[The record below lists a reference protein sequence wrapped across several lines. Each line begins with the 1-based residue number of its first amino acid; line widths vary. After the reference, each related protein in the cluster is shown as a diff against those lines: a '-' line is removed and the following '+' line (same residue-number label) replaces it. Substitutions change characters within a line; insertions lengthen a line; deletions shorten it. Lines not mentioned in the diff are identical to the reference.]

1 MPFYQ
6 ETRTMKGAV
15 IGTIMP
21 WTGAISQIPKG
32 WIICDGSQPPA
43 NEYPLLVQTIGDSY
57 NGGNTNLG
65 GGFPAYTGN
74 FTLPNLVNGKMLMDI
89 EETYFGALTDGRDN
103 DPFAGNLIKPY
114 IGTNTDNGINVSWNN
129 VNTDVVFSL
138 NETTGYSGN
147 ITGNNIIDGEG
158 EKSIFI
164 GGRKLGH
171 THVRGHGHSGVYETV
186 SGGTSSNTGT
196 DETKFP
202 GQGVIPYDNITGEFT
217 YAGYDQAPVFLGGV
231 RFDTGEINDIRIG
244 LRRFMKDNVELAG
257 NENWGSFGNFSG
269 FGAGD
274 EGRTV
279 MECKSENPPINLTPL
294 RVQKTSLA
302 TKANFSYP
310 VWGGNKTGSVNEIP
324 YALGGGNTTVPEG
337 ITNYYP
343 DAAGAGNFGTL
354 LSNPGSS
361 FETDTSIAAAANVL
375 AHDHEPFEVVYDQG
389 SLKEQSRLVAD
400 VNIPGTTT
408 LDNVSNVGALSISM
422 NTSQPSMTCI
432 YIIRAY

>member
-21 WTGAISQIPKG
+21 WTGAISRIPKG
-32 WIICDGSQPPA
+32 WIICDGDQPPA
-43 NEYPLLVQTIGDSY
+43 NEYPLLVRTIGDSY
-57 NGGNTNLG
+57 NGGDGNLG
-65 GGFPAYTGN
+65 GVFPAYTGN

-89 EETYFGALTDGRDN
+89 EESYFGSLTDSRDN
-103 DPFAGNLIKPY
+103 DVTAGNLIKPY

-171 THVRGHGHSGVYETV
+171 THIRGHGHSGIYETIA
-186 SGGTSSNTGT
+186 GGLGIGASTQA
-196 DETKFP
+196 EHRP
-202 GQGVIPYDNITGEFT
+202 GLGAIPYDNVTAEFT
-217 YAGYDQAPVFLGGV
+217 FAGYDQAPVFAGR

-244 LRRFMKDNVELAG
+244 LRRFRKDNVELAG
-257 NENWGSFGNFSG
+257 EENWGSFGSFSG
-269 FGAGD
+269 FGSGD
-274 EGRTV
+274 EGKTV
-279 MECKSENPPINLTPL
+279 MECQSENPPVNLTPL
-294 RVQKTSLA
+294 RVRRTSIA
-302 TKANFSYP
+302 KKENFRYP
-310 VWGGNKTGSVNEIP
+310 IWGGNEPGHVDEIP
-324 YALGGGNTTVPEG
+324 FASGGGNVELPETL
-337 ITNYYP
+337 TNYYP
-343 DAAGAGNFGTL
+343 DALDAGYYGTF
-354 LSNPGSS
+354 LSNNGIS
-361 FETDTSIAAAANVL
+361 FETDTGIAADSNVL
-375 AHDHEPFEVVYDQG
+375 AHDHEPFEVAYDQG
-389 SLKEQSRLVAD
+389 SLKEQSRLVAN

-408 LDNVSNVGALSISM
+408 LDNASNKAALSISM

>member
-21 WTGAISQIPKG
+21 WTGAISRIPKG
-32 WIICDGSQPPA
+32 WIICDGAQPPS

-57 NGGNTNLG
+57 NPGDSNLG
-65 GGFPAYTGN
+65 GVFPAYTGN

-89 EETYFGALTDGRDN
+89 EESYFGALTDVRDN
-103 DPFAGNLIKPY
+103 DATAGNLIKPY

-138 NETTGYSGN
+138 NERTGYSGN

-171 THVRGHGHSGVYETV
+171 THIRSHGHSGVYETV
-186 SGGTSSNTGT
+186 AGGLGTGAAT
-196 DETKFP
+196 QSEIRP

-217 YAGYDQAPVFLGGV
+217 FAGYDQAPSVLGT
-231 RFDTGEINDIRIG
+231 RFDDGSINDIRIG

-257 NENWGSFGNFSG
+257 PGNWGSFGSFSG

-274 EGRTV
+274 DGKTV
-279 MECKSENPPINLTPL
+279 MECQSENPPINLTPL
-294 RVQKTSLA
+294 NVRKTSLA
-302 TKANFSYP
+302 KKVNFRYP
-310 VWGGNKTGSVNEIP
+310 VWGGNGVNEIP
-324 YALGGGNTTVPEG
+324 FASGGGNIEIPEG
-337 ITNYYP
+337 LTNYYP
-343 DAAGAGNFGTL
+343 DAVAAGNYGTL
-354 LSNPGSS
+354 LSNNGVS
-361 FETDTSIAAAANVL
+361 FETDTGIAADSNVL

-408 LDNVSNVGALSISM
+408 LDNASNKAALSISM